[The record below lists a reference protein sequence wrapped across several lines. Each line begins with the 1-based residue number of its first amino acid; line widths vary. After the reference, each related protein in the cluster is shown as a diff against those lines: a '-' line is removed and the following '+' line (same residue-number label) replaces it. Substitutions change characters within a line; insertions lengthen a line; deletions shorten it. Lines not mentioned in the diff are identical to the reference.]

1 MAEKKLRKFTPKQIK
16 EKLARLKGDRG
27 NFEIQWQEIT
37 DIMAPRRN
45 TVITKK
51 SPGEKRNFQI
61 LDNTAMTASE
71 MLAGA
76 LHGFLTNPYGDW
88 FEYTTGDT
96 KIDQDDEVRAWLQD
110 AARRTNHIINASNF
124 QTEVHELYLDMT
136 TICTACMYLE
146 EDKRDVI
153 RFSTK
158 FIGDYYIE
166 ENSKGYVDE
175 IYREW
180 YWTADK
186 IVAEFGLKDLPT
198 DVQKSYE
205 KGDGQKFCC
214 IHAVY
219 PAALLDPEAKNFVSQ
234 YILSQAET
242 EVRVDRYLSF
252 PYMIPRWAK
261 AAGEKYGRGPG
272 FNALPEAKV
281 LNKMNETML
290 IGAQKVVD
298 PPVQMEDDGVIL
310 PIITRPGGINFRR
323 PGSDPIRPI
332 FNDTRM
338 DFGYQAMEDRR
349 KRIRDAFY
357 VDQLRLQQGGPMMTA
372 TEVMQRTEEAMRLLG
387 PMLGRM
393 QTEFLRP
400 LIDRVFDIMLRRG
413 LFGPIPEILRGKT
426 INVRYSSFIA
436 KAQRMNESQNISRAF
451 QALQPFI
458 ALDPTSA
465 DNFDGDAAARMVA
478 YQFSLPAELIKNKKD
493 VAASR
498 QAKAQAQQQAA
509 QQQQQAAFADTASKA
524 AKTVESLN
532 NTNGGQ

>member
-1 MAEKKLRKFTPKQIK
+1 MAKAPKRLTPKKIK
-16 EKLARLKGDRG
+16 ENLAKLKGERG

-37 DIMAPRRN
+37 DLMAPRKN
-45 TVITKK
+45 NVITKR
-51 SPGEKRNFQI
+51 SPGEKRNVQV
-61 LDNTAMTASE
+61 LDNTPMVSSE

-88 FEYTTGDT
+88 FEYTTGDL
-96 KIDQDDEVRAWLQD
+96 KLDQQDDVRLWLQD
-110 AARRTNHIINASNF
+110 SARRTNHVINASNF
-124 QTEVHELYLDMT
+124 QTEVHELYQDLT

-146 EDKRDVI
+146 EDKRDIV

-158 FIGDYYIE
+158 FIGDFYIN
-166 ENSKGYVDE
+166 ENNKGFVDE

-180 YWTADK
+180 RWTADQ
-186 IVAEFGLKDLPT
+186 IIAEFGKEKMP
-198 DVQKSYE
+198 DVVMKSYE
-205 KGDGQKFCC
+205 KGDGQTFLCM
-214 IHAVY
+214 HAVY
-219 PAALLDPEAKNFVSQ
+219 PSTKLDPDGNGFQSQ
-234 YILSQAET
+234 YILADQEIEIKTAK
-242 EVRVDRYLSF
+242 YLSF
-252 PYMIPRWAK
+252 PYMVPRWAK

-298 PPVQMEDDGVIL
+298 PPIQMEDDGVIL

-323 PGSDPIRPI
+323 PGSDPIRPV

-357 VDQLRLQQGGPMMTA
+357 VDQLKLQQGGPMMTA

-393 QTEFLRP
+393 QIEFLRP

-413 LFGPIPEILRGKT
+413 LFLPVPEVLKGKT
-426 INVRYSSFIA
+426 IEVRYSSFIA
-436 KAQRMNESQNISRAF
+436 KAQRMNESQNIVRAF
-451 QALQPFI
+451 QALQPFLV
-458 ALDPTSA
+458 LDPATA
-465 DNFDGDAAARMVA
+465 DNFDGDGAARMVA
-478 YQFSLPAELIKNKKD
+478 YQFSLPAELMRRTDD
-493 VAASR
+493 VAKR
-498 QAKAQAQQQAA
+498 REAKAQAAQAAAKQQQNA
-509 QQQQQAAFADTASKA
+509 QFAETA
-524 AKTVESLN
+524 AKTAQTVESLSAA
-532 NTNGGQ
+532 NG